1 MITPS
6 HTSHQSKCTPVLD
19 NIRDLYRRLKT
30 VFADGAYGKAGLP
43 SHVKNEERIQLQTV
57 LRPAHAKGFQ
67 ILPKRWI
74 VERTFA
80 WITRR
85 RRLCKDYER
94 QAVTSE
100 TMVYIAM
107 IDLMSRRLAKQP

>member
-43 SHVKNEERIQLQTV
+43 SHVNPTYSREKCEKTEPTRDFQRLVGISNQL
-57 LRPAHAKGFQ
+57 HAQG
-67 ILPKRWI
+67 R
-74 VERTFA
+74 
-80 WITRR
+80 
-85 RRLCKDYER
+85 
-94 QAVTSE
+94 
-100 TMVYIAM
+100 
-107 IDLMSRRLAKQP
+107 SRDG